1 MQLSRFWNRAFVLG
15 SLSLSILKNVN
26 GASVFTEVSVG
37 QQDHNQLDALGRFV
51 HEP

>member
-1 MQLSRFWNRAFVLG
+1 MLTVDSNAA
-15 SLSLSILKNVN
+15 LSILKNVN

-37 QQDHNQLDALGRFV
+37 QQDQDQLDALGRFV